1 MILPV
6 KRLTKTAVL
15 PTRATD
21 GSAGYDL
28 YADEAVTI
36 PPCHAQC
43 LVSTGIAVAIPAGYC
58 GQIWPRS
65 GMDVNSRIT
74 RGAGLIDRDY
84 RGELKVLLIN
94 RSATAYEIRRGDRI
108 AQLVITA
115 IATPD
120 VVEFDELDDTARNA
134 GGFGSTGQ

>member
-1 MILPV
+1 MPLKPSPYRPVMPNVWSVPVLLLPFQ
-6 KRLTKTAVL
+6 
-15 PTRATD
+15 RAT
-21 GSAGYDL
+21 AGRFG
-28 YADEAVTI
+28 A
-36 PPCHAQC
+36 
-43 LVSTGIAVAIPAGYC
+43 
-58 GQIWPRS
+58 RS

-120 VVEFDELDDTARNA
+120 VVEFDELDDTERNA